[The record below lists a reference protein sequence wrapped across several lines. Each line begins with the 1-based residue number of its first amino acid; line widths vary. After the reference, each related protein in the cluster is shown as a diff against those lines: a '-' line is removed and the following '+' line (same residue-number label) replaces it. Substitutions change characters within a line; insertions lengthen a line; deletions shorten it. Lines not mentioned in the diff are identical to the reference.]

1 MLPDTTLVIL
11 LIVYLAPLVFVIWAI
26 LSVVAALKRIAT
38 ALEAQALG
46 DGNASASPAARAKS
60 NDPAYKY
67 IPKPK

>member
-46 DGNASASPAARAKS
+46 ERVGRDAQRL
-60 NDPAYKY
+60 DVT
-67 IPKPK
+67 